1 MRCVLFEKCIVDASI
16 FISRR
21 QGWQPSC
28 GGGWCCWCVIEQK
41 ICEFLV
47 MSTFDPRV
55 AVHPCRGGWL
65 CGGLFVGVVVSV

>member
-55 AVHPCRGGWL
+55 QGPLWFCVW
-65 CGGLFVGVVVSV
+65 GLFVGVVVSV